1 VEASEF
7 RMGRAA
13 LWAMTWALG
22 AAMGVALGGWLTVV
36 GGVGAPGI
44 EALDLG
50 TDVFLL
56 PALSGLVVFV
66 VHLGGQIIVASL
78 RSRAVID
85 SSGDSAQS
93 DEDEQ

>member
-1 VEASEF
+1 MGASEF

-22 AAMGVALGGWLTVV
+22 AALGVALGGWLTVV
-36 GGVGAPGI
+36 GGVGAPGVDAI
-44 EALDLG
+44 DLG

-66 VHLGGQIIVASL
+66 VHLGGQIIIASL
-78 RSRAVID
+78 RSRAVVD
-85 SSGDSAQS
+85 SPGDSGQP
-93 DEDEQ
+93 DQDEQ